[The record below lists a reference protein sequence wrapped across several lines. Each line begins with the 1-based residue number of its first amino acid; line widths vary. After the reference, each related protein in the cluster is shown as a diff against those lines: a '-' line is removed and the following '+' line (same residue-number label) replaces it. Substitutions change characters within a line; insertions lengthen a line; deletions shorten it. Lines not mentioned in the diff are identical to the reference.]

1 MKLRNYLR
9 RINDWIRADPSD
21 QKPVRLSLVFLFG
34 FLFSLA
40 VMTGL
45 AWLIAAYETA
55 NWLPWL
61 HEPRLS
67 QDKLFEITRN
77 AVTVGAALGVGI
89 TLFFSYRRQRTT
101 EATQR
106 ITAEAQRTAAEAQ
119 KTAAAALELS
129 TRQHELDRERRQD
142 AVVSELRSRYA
153 VAAEQLSAE
162 ALTVKIAG
170 VFALATLADDWD
182 RQQSPADRQTCI
194 DLLLETYRAL
204 SLGGG
209 EGAVTSA
216 IWRSVMDRFRMHNR
230 LGQRWAGSY
239 VNFSGAHPESMLV
252 ALRIDGSIDL
262 SESHSTGAPFV
273 VQSVVLAQ
281 GGVLN
286 FNGASHAALEFRS
299 CVFESGRLDLRD
311 FHVEQRIVFQQCS
324 FNGTYV
330 VLDDAARGK
339 NVEFVG
345 CSFSS
350 FPNPIRDLSMRKL
363 KFVNCEIST
372 RVMADPEAP
381 TEGIFRLMRHSAY
394 PFDLI
399 VRGTRFENDAPEIEP
414 VSDPGDPHFLEQM
427 RLRHRPLGDEPEADD
442 MPS

>member
-1 MKLRNYLR
+1 M
-9 RINDWIRADPSD
+9 
-21 QKPVRLSLVFLFG
+21 FLFG

-40 VMTGL
+40 VMSCL
-45 AWLIAAYETA
+45 SWLIAAYETA

-67 QDKLFEITRN
+67 QDKLFEIFRN

-129 TRQHELDRERRQD
+129 TKQHELERERRQD
-142 AVVSELRSRYA
+142 AVVSELRSRYS

-162 ALTVKIAG
+162 AFTVKIAG

-204 SLGGG
+204 SLEGGG
-209 EGAVTSA
+209 GAVTSA

-230 LGQRWAGSY
+230 LGQRWAGGY
-239 VNFSGAHPESMLV
+239 VNFNGTSPESMLV

-262 SESHSTGAPFV
+262 SQTHSVGAPFV
-273 VQSVVLAQ
+273 VQSVVLAR

-286 FNGASHAALEFRS
+286 FNGASHSGLEFRS
-299 CVFESGRLDLRD
+299 CVFESGRLDLQEL
-311 FHVEQRIVFQQCS
+311 HVEQRIVFQQCS

-339 NVEFVG
+339 NIEFIG
-345 CSFSS
+345 CSFTA
-350 FPNPIRDLSMRKL
+350 FPNPIRNLTMRKL
-363 KFVNCEIST
+363 KFIDCEIST
-372 RVMADPEAP
+372 RVMADSEDP
-381 TEGIFRLMRHSAY
+381 TEGIYRLMRRSVY

-399 VRGTRFENDAPEIEP
+399 VRGSRFENGAPEIEP
-414 VSDPGDPHFLEQM
+414 VSSPGDPYFPERM
-427 RLRHRPLGDEPEADD
+427 RSQHLQEGGKPESDD
-442 MPS
+442 VPSR